1 MSFILK
7 SSQRKFWCTPLDTPA
22 VAPTGGESVGD
33 FREASWLGNLGA
45 IVTKLTLSER
55 RIMSTT
61 STTTSL
67 FDEVR
72 EKALVLSEKDR
83 AKLAHEL
90 LETLPDDVLDEAGL
104 EEFESAWKDE
114 IVRRSDELRT
124 GKVTPISMEQSLE
137 NARRALEQS
146 RK

>member
-1 MSFILK
+1 MMPM
-7 SSQRKFWCTPLDTPA
+7 THA
-22 VAPTGGESVGD
+22 APS
-33 FREASWLGNLGA
+33 AL
-45 IVTKLTLSER
+45 
-55 RIMSTT
+55 
-61 STTTSL
+61 
-67 FDEVR
+67 DEVR
-72 EKALVLSEKDR
+72 AKALALPEKDR

-104 EEFESAWKDE
+104 EEFESAWMDE
-114 IVRRSDELRT
+114 IVRRSDEMRT

>member
-1 MSFILK
+1 M
-7 SSQRKFWCTPLDTPA
+7 
-22 VAPTGGESVGD
+22 
-33 FREASWLGNLGA
+33 
-45 IVTKLTLSER
+45 
-55 RIMSTT
+55 
-61 STTTSL
+61 TTTQTVPSL
-67 FDEVR
+67 LDDVR
-72 EKALVLSEKDR
+72 AKALALPERDR

-104 EEFESAWKDE
+104 EEFESAWMDE